1 MVSRSVRFT
10 GSLRVS
16 KICQR
21 PGCDRGTYGEF
32 CMMHKPRKPIQT
44 RTRINP
50 IGKRGKRNQDTTRR
64 WREQNTEFT
73 CYLRISPMCLIHLDE
88 QTAVPEHV
96 KPKSKSTQEEA
107 HDITK
112 IRAACTFCN
121 QLKGSRTLESLAKE
135 YPHLQRL
142 L

>member
-1 MVSRSVRFT
+1 MARVCSRPDCS
-10 GSLRVS
+10 
-16 KICQR
+16 
-21 PGCDRGTYGEF
+21 RGTYGEF
-32 CMMHKPRKPIQT
+32 CMAHKPRQPLQQKAPL
-44 RTRINP
+44 RKL
-50 IGKRGKRNQDTTRR
+50 GKRGRKNQQTTRA
-64 WREQNTEFT
+64 WREQNKEFI
-73 CYLRISPMCLIHLDE
+73 CYLQIDPRCLIYLDE

-107 HDITK
+107 HDIKK

-121 QLKGSRTLESLAKE
+121 ELKGSRTIETLAKI